1 MCVLWQCFALVF
13 KDSDLLS
20 AFTTFKLIKEHAVH
34 DALEQQ
40 EEQENDENEEIDD
53 EDAESR
59 DSDQDESMMN
69 MSEQEVN
76 HLDTV
81 NKNNNASNSSLLVS
95 PIKLRDQL
103 PQDSPMAPTPP
114 VATTGASAA
123 LSRPATAMRAKEVS
137 SPENSPHRD
146 GSIFDAEPAPAYDPT
161 DDSVLDLVPVPFSH
175 RSVSPTSRPGSSREA
190 AATTGLRPLTA
201 SMVDALPPSGTA
213 LDSTAAIEGYS
224 AAAYQ
229 VILLSLIFKTD

>member
-1 MCVLWQCFALVF
+1 M
-13 KDSDLLS
+13 
-20 AFTTFKLIKEHAVH
+20 H
-34 DALEQQ
+34 DALEQ
-40 EEQENDENEEIDD
+40 EEDQSENNEENDD

-59 DSDQDESMMN
+59 DPDLDESMMN
-69 MSEQEVN
+69 TSEQEVN

-103 PQDSPMAPTPP
+103 PQDSPVAPTPP
-114 VATTGASAA
+114 AATTGASAA
-123 LSRPATAMRAKEVS
+123 LFRPATATKATKVA

-146 GSIFDAEPAPAYDPT
+146 GSIFDAEPAPADDPT

-201 SMVDALPPSGTA
+201 SMVDALPSSGTA
-213 LDSTAAIEGYS
+213 LESTAAIEGYS

-229 VILLSLIFKTD
+229 VILLSYFF